1 MPKKKPSKAPPRVRP
16 THDEI
21 TSLVGDLD
29 DAVIAAIFQTGAS
42 YAEIEQAAR
51 WAGTDLE
58 EAKPNSHGLSPLAE
72 QVYDILVGDP
82 NFVGEEERRG
92 SLS

>member
-1 MPKKKPSKAPPRVRP
+1 MPKKPAKAPPRARP

-21 TSLVGDLD
+21 ISLVGDLD
-29 DAVIAAIFQTGAS
+29 DAVIAAIFETGAN

-51 WAGTDLE
+51 WAGAEME
-58 EAKPNSHGLSPLAE
+58 EPKPNSHGLSLLGE
-72 QVYDILVGDP
+72 KVYDILVADP